1 MAEDVKVPEGWRKVR
16 LGEIGK
22 IVSGSTP
29 DTANPNF
36 WNGDIVWITPDDL
49 SKLKTMYIPTSSRKL
64 TKEGLRSSSAKLIL
78 PYSIVLS
85 SRAPIGYVAIST
97 VSYTTNQGCK
107 SIIPHES
114 YNPEFLYYCLQ
125 RYIKEIVALGS
136 GTTFTEISKSQLE
149 KLKVILP
156 VLLPEQRKIAEIL
169 ETVDNAIEKTDAI
182 IEKYKRI
189 KQGLCRIYLQRA
201 LLPLGMR
208 KID

>member
-125 RYIKEIVALGS
+125 S
-136 GTTFTEISKSQLE
+136 G
-149 KLKVILP
+149 VHP
-156 VLLPEQRKIAEIL
+156 
-169 ETVDNAIEKTDAI
+169 
-182 IEKYKRI
+182 
-189 KQGLCRIYLQRA
+189 C
-201 LLPLGMR
+201 
-208 KID
+208 